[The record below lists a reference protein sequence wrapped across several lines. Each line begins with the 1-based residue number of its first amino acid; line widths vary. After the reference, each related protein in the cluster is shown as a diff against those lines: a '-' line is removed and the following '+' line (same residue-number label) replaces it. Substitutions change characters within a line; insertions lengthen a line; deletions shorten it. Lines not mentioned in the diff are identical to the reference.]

1 MENRTFQ
8 VVERLRMADLDLERT
23 TFGPGT
29 GDDLDRWAQRLKA
42 DLIVTGSYGE
52 GAGRLR
58 MDCRLYI

>member
-1 MENRTFQ
+1 
-8 VVERLRMADLDLERT
+8 MADLDLERT